1 MTNLVWA
8 LIFYTVGWLSG
19 YFVQKEKIQ
28 DIIEETRKH
37 IEKLH
42 KDDLPVGALKR
53 PTAQE
58 LYKKTDPYEKK
69 IAEGKQAMAETLANI
84 KELK

>member
-1 MTNLVWA
+1 MFA
-8 LIFYTVGWLSG
+8 FYCVGFMAG
-19 YFVQKEKIQ
+19 YFSQKPR
-28 DIIEETRKH
+28 IEEAVKKVMERIKQQ
-37 IEKLH
+37 
-42 KDDLPVGALKR
+42 DVPVGALKR